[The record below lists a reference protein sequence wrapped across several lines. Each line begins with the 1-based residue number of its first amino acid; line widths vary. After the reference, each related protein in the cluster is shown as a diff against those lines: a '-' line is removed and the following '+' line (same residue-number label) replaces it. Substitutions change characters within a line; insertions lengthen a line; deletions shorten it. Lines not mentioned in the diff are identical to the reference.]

1 MKQLLKTTV
10 LVVVFFMYQSC
21 SKDGSNSSADTARA
35 NAVKDYNEMYLAS
48 SITTSE
54 LAWTG
59 NVGACIEGTISQA
72 ALDKCILRL
81 NYFRK
86 ICGLSYNITL
96 NPAWLADN
104 QRIALMCSANNALS
118 HTPPTTWSCY
128 TAAGAASAG
137 KSNLALGLH
146 SANAIT
152 GWMQDYGTGNEK
164 AGHRRWILF
173 SRALQFG
180 MGSTNN
186 AAAMQCID
194 DSHLSD
200 PLPFNSPEYVSYP
213 PKYIPQTLAFPRWSF
228 SVLNPSTFFSGIDF
242 SGTTLKVT
250 GPDGTSLPIN
260 VISRTDNGYGDQT
273 IVWEPSGVNTNST
286 SDLKYHVTLENVK
299 VNGTSSTYNYDV
311 NIIKP

>member
-1 MKQLLKTTV
+1 MKQVLKTIA
-10 LVVVFFMYQSC
+10 LVVVFFIYQSC
-21 SKDGSNSSADTARA
+21 SKDGSNTSADNARA
-35 NAVKDYNEMYLAS
+35 TAVKDYNDMYLAS
-48 SITTSE
+48 SITTSD

-59 NVGACIEGTISQA
+59 NVGSCMEGTISQA

-104 QRIALMCSANNALS
+104 QKIALMCSANNALN
-118 HTPPTTWSCY
+118 HAPPTTWSCY

-137 KSNLALGLH
+137 KSNLALGYH

-152 GWMQDYGTGNEK
+152 GWMQDPGTGNEK

-180 MGSTNN
+180 MGCTNN
-186 AAAMQCID
+186 SAAMQCID
-194 DSHLSD
+194 DTHTGD
-200 PLPFNSPEYVSYP
+200 PLPINSPEYVAYP
-213 PKYIPQTLAFPRWSF
+213 PKYVPQSLVFARWSF
-228 SVLNPSTFFSGIDF
+228 AVLNPQSLFSGIDF
-242 SGTTLKVT
+242 SATTVKVT
-250 GPDGTSLPIN
+250 SPDGTSLPVNI
-260 VISRTDNGYGDQT
+260 ISRTDNGYGDQT
-273 IVWEPSGVNTNST
+273 IVWEPSGVITSST
-286 SDLKYHVTLENVK
+286 SDLKYHVTLENVN
-299 VNGTSSTYNYDV
+299 VNGSNNTYMYEV